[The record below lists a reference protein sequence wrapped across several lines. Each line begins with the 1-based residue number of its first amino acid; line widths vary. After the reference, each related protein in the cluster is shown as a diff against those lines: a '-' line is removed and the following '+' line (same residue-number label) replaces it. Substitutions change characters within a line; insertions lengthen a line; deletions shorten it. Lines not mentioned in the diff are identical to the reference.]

1 MAHPTSSGSQVL
13 HDQLE
18 KAKETLGRL
27 RCINGFTSTS
37 SVTSQTGQGCRRH
50 AHDVTIGKCS
60 DRNGKCSRDFSSR
73 TWKDDGFKEI
83 PQTGVNSGY
92 SRAVDLKRLH
102 KHIDSL
108 EDSVQTPIRRYVENM
123 EQQNVEMTDAIESIR
138 RQLLQHERVCPAMN
152 ISSESLR
159 NGSWGLRNGS
169 GDFRNGSDGFVSNAE
184 RETFDLKE
192 KLYASEKAGS
202 ESRLHVE
209 RLKKE
214 VAVYR
219 EKLERSESRVK
230 ELFRNI
236 SQMQPSMTPSS
247 GSVVFLENQLHQ
259 QQQLTEAYF
268 KDSTTKDRELS
279 FLTIEKYNLQSEV
292 NSLVT
297 DLETSN
303 HKRDE
308 LSKEKKEL
316 GSSLVECRQNVV
328 HLEQQLR
335 EAKIEIQRLR
345 SQFHEALD
353 EERVRDEKIS
363 ENHNFQE
370 KQIKGLRKK
379 CKKHEEYRSSQDGVA
394 KQLEAERDEVLAK
407 ARNLSNEYKIKVS
420 ECKNLREENQRLS
433 KDVSGIQIEAS
444 LSKTESSNSKAYIES
459 LKWELQETKRAL
471 KLLQVSLQ
479 ESKASES
486 KSSTEIAAFSDKET
500 SLKIWVEA
508 AEKERLKVSEELRE
522 TKGRER
528 TLRDEMTQVRKKV
541 EASMG
546 EVKGLSQH
554 CSRLESDLKL
564 SKEKYFQIK
573 KTNEELLLNKNEVER
588 SQECTSGELTR
599 LRENCE
605 ELSEKNG
612 KLGADLKAY
621 KRIVSEKENQLR
633 KVEQE
638 LAQLHK
644 AKDIDLKELL
654 KKDRE
659 MAFLKARISSTE
671 RGVAAGS
678 MRSGGGTNALAAV
691 SMNESGSKDVEIYLE
706 RIVQLESDCTAQ
718 NLQIDELHKHQYH
731 AKKDA
736 QRSDSLKQELL
747 DQDEELQRLRR
758 ELSRSRQDVEDLQD
772 KEEQLRILVDEKEH
786 LRQEVVRLQVKVE
799 EVSELKQVC
808 EQKEEEVRALR
819 RMSSE
824 EIDLEGKVT
833 RLKDRCREK
842 DEEIEE
848 LHQKVISLQV
858 KIKDFMQ
865 ENSQVEEQ
873 MRSVKDK
880 YAFELG
886 EKEKFSQALK
896 TAETKCRTLDGDLE
910 QTKSRN
916 QSLEKELVQTRHQ
929 VESLGTEKDEL
940 DQKIE
945 ELVQGNKSKEEEVE
959 AIRKQIEALE
969 NAKIENEN
977 VEDYEDVP
985 DGASTPLNNSLEN
998 SRLTLSRNGRTSAY
1012 DRLEL
1017 LEEENI
1023 ELLNKKSELEEDL
1036 DAAEQHASEL
1046 KNTLK
1051 SKRETVNELHAEL
1064 DGVNERL
1071 KCVEKRRDE
1080 MTEENEQLQKD
1091 YLLAQQ
1097 KIDDL
1102 KAANDRYVD
1111 ESDELEKALAAA
1123 ERKIEEL
1130 EKKLEEVSIKMKY
1143 GR

>member
-1 MAHPTSSGSQVL
+1 M
-13 HDQLE
+13 
-18 KAKETLGRL
+18 
-27 RCINGFTSTS
+27 RCINGFTSAS

-50 AHDVTIGKCS
+50 THDVTIGKCS
-60 DRNGKCSRDFSSR
+60 ERNGKCSRDLSSR

-92 SRAVDLKRLH
+92 SRVVDLERLH

-138 RQLLQHERVCPAMN
+138 RQLLQHERVCPAMS

-159 NGSWGLRNGS
+159 NGSWSVRNGS
-169 GDFRNGSDGFVSNAE
+169 GDFRNGLDGFVSNVVE
-184 RETFDLKE
+184 RGTFDLKE
-192 KLYASEKAGS
+192 KLYASEKAER

-214 VAVYR
+214 VEIYR

-236 SQMQPSMTPSS
+236 SQMQPSVTPSS
-247 GSVVFLENQLHQ
+247 SSVVFLENQLRQ

-328 HLEQQLR
+328 HLERQLR

-363 ENHNFQE
+363 ENQNFQE
-370 KQIKGLRKK
+370 KEIKGLRKK
-379 CKKHEEYRSSQDGVA
+379 CKKHEEYRSSQNGVA
-394 KQLEAERDEVLAK
+394 KQLEVERDEVLAK

-420 ECKNLREENQRLS
+420 ECKNLREENERLS
-433 KDVSGIQIEAS
+433 KDVSGIHMEAS

-459 LKWELQETKRAL
+459 LKWELQETKSAL

-479 ESKASES
+479 ESKVNES
-486 KSSTEIAAFSDKET
+486 KSSAEIAAFSNKET
-500 SLKIWVEA
+500 SLEIWVQA

-522 TKGRER
+522 SKGRER
-528 TLRDEMTQVRKKV
+528 TLGDEMTQVRKKV

-546 EVKGLSQH
+546 EVKGLNQH

-573 KTNEELLLNKNEVER
+573 KTSEELLLDKNEVAR
-588 SQECTSGELTR
+588 SQESTSGELTR

-621 KRIVSEKENQLR
+621 KRIVLEKENHLR
-633 KVEQE
+633 KLEQE

-644 AKDIDLKELL
+644 AKDMDLKELL

-659 MAFLKARISSTE
+659 MVFLKTRISSTE

-678 MRSGGGTNALAAV
+678 MRSGGGTN
-691 SMNESGSKDVEIYLE
+691 EPGSKDVEIYLE
-706 RIVQLESDCTAQ
+706 RIVQLESDCRAQ
-718 NLQIDELHKHQYH
+718 NLQIDELHKRQYH

-758 ELSRSRQDVEDLQD
+758 ELSRSKQDVGDLQD

-786 LRQEVVRLQVKVE
+786 LRQEVVRLQTKVE

-808 EQKEEEVRALR
+808 EQKEEEMRALR

-858 KIKDFMQ
+858 KMKDFMQ

-880 YAFELG
+880 YALELG

-916 QSLEKELVQTRHQ
+916 ESLERELVETRRQ
-929 VESLGTEKDEL
+929 VESLGTEKEEL

-945 ELVQGNKSKEEEVE
+945 ELVRGNKSKEEEVE
-959 AIRKQIEALE
+959 EIRKQIEAFE
-969 NAKIENEN
+969 NAKNEN
-977 VEDYEDVP
+977 VEVYEDFP
-985 DGASTPLNNSLEN
+985 DGASTPLNSSLEN

-1080 MTEENEQLQKD
+1080 MTEENEQLQGD

-1102 KAANDRYVD
+1102 KAANDRYVG
-1111 ESDELEKALAAA
+1111 ESDDLEKAVAAA